1 MQCTIQ
7 QKHSDR
13 IGAKPKAPN
22 KTKFTP
28 INPNGLRPIRSLLLC
43 IPLHSSA
50 SRTSVAFH
58 SQLPGLPEHFSA
70 VSAGVCTVQ
79 CPAPGRQL
87 TWGHGHRFHQMWP
100 SVPLLVSAYVSSSSS
115 TSRYHHSR
123 HAHFHSCYCTQDLH
137 LNLATIQLIDS
148 IQYTTIVEEQKKTT
162 PTAYAFHFQ
171 FMYEVCCQSKIGC

>member
-1 MQCTIQ
+1 MQCKIQ
-7 QKHSDR
+7 QKHSDH

-22 KTKFTP
+22 KVKFIH
-28 INPNGLRPIRSLLLC
+28 INPNGPCPIRSLLLC

-58 SQLPGLPEHFSA
+58 RAPRTSRALLSCLSWCVHSS
-70 VSAGVCTVQ
+70 VAGV
-79 CPAPGRQL
+79 APGRQL

-100 SVPLLVSAYVSSSSS
+100 SVPLHVSACVSSSSP
-115 TSRYHHSR
+115 SRYHHSR
-123 HAHFHSCYCTQDLH
+123 HTHFHSCYCTHDLH
-137 LNLATIQLIDS
+137 QNLGTIQLIDS

-171 FMYEVCCQSKIGC
+171 YLNEVCCQSKIGC